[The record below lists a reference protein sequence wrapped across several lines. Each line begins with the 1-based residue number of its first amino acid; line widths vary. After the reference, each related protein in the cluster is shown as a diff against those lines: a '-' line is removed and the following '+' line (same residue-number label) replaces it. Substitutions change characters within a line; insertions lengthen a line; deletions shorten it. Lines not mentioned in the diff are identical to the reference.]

1 MSLFAGD
8 GGTECGPSGTRFDL
22 TFGSVLRGGDE
33 RLTADA
39 GRSGGAVRF
48 PGDGGGMASLV
59 GDVVCALGGGGVGEG
74 FAVSAPAFLFTHL
87 LSSLS

>member
-1 MSLFAGD
+1 MSLLAGV
-8 GGTECGPSGTRFDL
+8 GGAEWVSPGARFDL

-39 GRSGGAVRF
+39 GRGGGAERF
-48 PGDGGGMASLV
+48 PGDGGGMAGLV

-74 FAVSAPAFLFTHL
+74 FAVSVPAWE
-87 LSSLS
+87 